1 VIKDEEEDGGVGS
14 TAAAAAATAAEREPE
29 SESQPATAEAAAV
42 GCGGDG
48 GVFFF
53 FFFFITRRRSVFGL
67 CVSFSAALWVHRS
80 GIWMCGIRTWGC
92 QVIGH
97 KSVRCISWS
106 FFSPFPN

>member
-1 VIKDEEEDGGVGS
+1 MNKDEEEDGGLGS
-14 TAAAAAATAAEREPE
+14 AAEREPESE

-48 GVFFF
+48 GVFFL
-53 FFFFITRRRSVFGL
+53 FITRRSVFGL

-106 FFSPFPN
+106 FFFPFPN